1 MLRAVPRRTASRA
14 SATSSAGRL
23 TVTRS
28 VRIRGEY
35 LEKADTLT
43 HRQVSLGPT
52 QVTRGYA
59 KVGPEPPGSARKEAA
74 MDLTYTA
81 AEEEFRREL
90 RSWLQANIP
99 EEWTRPGFW
108 ESLDADESFRLRRGR
123 GRGEAG
129 AARTRRARPPPRAG

>member
-35 LEKADTLT
+35 LGTPIILT
-43 HRQVSLGPT
+43 HRAGGA

-59 KVGPEPPGSARKEAA
+59 KVGTSHRYARKEAA

-90 RSWLQANIP
+90 RSWLGANIP
-99 EEWTRPGFW
+99 DEWARPG
-108 ESLDADESFRLRRGR
+108 
-123 GRGEAG
+123 
-129 AARTRRARPPPRAG
+129 

>member
-1 MLRAVPRRTASRA
+1 MLRAVPRRTALRA

-35 LEKADTLT
+35 LEGATMLT
-43 HRQVSLGPT
+43 HRQVGLGPA
-52 QVTRGYA
+52 QVTRRYA
-59 KVGPEPPGSARKEAA
+59 KVGPEPPGIARKEAA

-90 RSWLQANIP
+90 RSWLQTNIP
-99 EEWTRPGFW
+99 EVWTRPGFW
-108 ESLDADESFRLRRGR
+108 ESLDTDESFRLRRGW
-123 GRGEAG
+123 GGGEG
-129 AARTRRARPPPRAG
+129 GGGFGGGGL